1 LPVGATVPMK
11 FKVDRHWPE
20 AKVPIAVQPVDVPPN
35 LAVGNNNQPMT
46 VAADKNEADVQIQ
59 VRNNVP
65 PGVYNLVLRG
75 TAQVPFNKDPKA
87 TQKPPLASQAV
98 TTPVKLK
105 VYNSVADVTLGTPM
119 LTLKGGQDAE
129 IIVRINRLND
139 YKGEYKVALVPP
151 QGFQGV
157 TAAEVTIPA
166 NANEGK
172 LMLKCA
178 ANAAPATNPN
188 VVVRVSA
195 TVEKVVLNSEAKVG
209 VTVVK

>member
-1 LPVGATVPMK
+1 
-11 FKVDRHWPE
+11 
-20 AKVPIAVQPVDVPPN
+20 
-35 LAVGNNNQPMT
+35 
-46 VAADKNEADVQIQ
+46 
-59 VRNNVP
+59 
-65 PGVYNLVLRG
+65 VLRG

-119 LTLKGGQDAE
+119 LTLKGGQDVE

-139 YKGEYKVALVPP
+139 YKGEYKVTLVPP